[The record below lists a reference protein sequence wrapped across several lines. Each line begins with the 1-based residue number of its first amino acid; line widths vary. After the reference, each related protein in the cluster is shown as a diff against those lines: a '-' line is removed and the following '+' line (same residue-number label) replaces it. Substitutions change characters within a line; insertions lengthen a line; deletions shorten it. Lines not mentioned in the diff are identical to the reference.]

1 MRPKVSTPPV
11 RKSDA
16 PTNPHAEL
24 LARPNSDVADAHPQ
38 TPNWDKTA
46 TLAASGGEKRRGNG
60 RVNGGG
66 SGKGNGRGN
75 SRGNDRAN
83 KTYMERRKSRK
94 VSLTGE

>member
-1 MRPKVSTPPV
+1 MGPKVSAPPV

-38 TPNWDKTA
+38 TPDWDKTVKP
-46 TLAASGGEKRRGNG
+46 GEEKRRDNG
-60 RVNGGG
+60 K
-66 SGKGNGRGN
+66 SNGRGN

-83 KTYMERRKSRK
+83 KNGT
-94 VSLTGE
+94 